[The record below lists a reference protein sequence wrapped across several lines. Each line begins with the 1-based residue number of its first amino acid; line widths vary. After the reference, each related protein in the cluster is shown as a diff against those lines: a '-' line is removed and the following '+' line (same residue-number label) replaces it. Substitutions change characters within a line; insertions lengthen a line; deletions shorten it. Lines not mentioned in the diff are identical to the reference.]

1 MRIEGQEVK
10 SSDED
15 DDSILDSQ
23 SDKSDSKNSS
33 EIEVDSEWSEP
44 DEIFNGEEL
53 DELRTRMIV

>member
-1 MRIEGQEVK
+1 MEESESVK